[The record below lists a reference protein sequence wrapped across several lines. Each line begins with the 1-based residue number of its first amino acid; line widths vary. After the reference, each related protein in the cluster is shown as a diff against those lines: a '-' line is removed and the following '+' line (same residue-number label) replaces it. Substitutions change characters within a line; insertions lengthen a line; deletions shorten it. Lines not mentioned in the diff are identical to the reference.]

1 MDSGVIVIVVIICV
15 VMLLWGWSQGVLGD
29 STDAGAQTVVNTN
42 NFLESFLQKGGFLG
56 GAAYLMNKQRKQYTP
71 PNISNGTKTT

>member
-15 VMLLWGWSQGVLGD
+15 LVIFMGWSLGVLGD
-29 STDAGAQTVVNTN
+29 SSDASAQTVVNTN

-56 GAAYLMNKQRKQYTP
+56 GAAYLMNKRRKQY
-71 PNISNGTKTT
+71 KKKR